1 MSPQDVKF
9 FFFWKLLDTNYEKK
23 SDSEFNDFLKTIPEL
38 LKTDTNFEELLTKNE
53 SSDLKN
59 RYNNKVA
66 EIYEDALRRHVGI
79 FVKTFFD

>member
-1 MSPQDVKF
+1 
-9 FFFWKLLDTNYEKK
+9 
-23 SDSEFNDFLKTIPEL
+23 